1 MTLNTDNHFRKALSA
16 LADMVMPRACVV
28 CGTTLLP
35 AEDCICT
42 ECLSDMPYT
51 RFWTMSHNRMADK
64 FNERLTG
71 VASRYEYAAAL
82 LYYDDESP
90 YRLVPQAVKYRRRF
104 DCGRLF
110 GTMLGQRI
118 SGTELF
124 TDVDMVVPVPLHW
137 TRRWK
142 RGYNQA
148 EVIAAAVAAALGVP
162 VCGRALVRKR
172 RTRTQTRLGID
183 GKAVN
188 VSGAFGVN
196 PSFASKLKCC
206 RHIIILDDVFTTGS
220 TVAECCRALRSICS
234 SATRISAVTLSFVD
248 N

>member
-1 MTLNTDNHFRKALSA
+1 
-16 LADMVMPRACVV
+16 
-28 CGTTLLP
+28 
-35 AEDCICT
+35 
-42 ECLSDMPYT
+42 
-51 RFWTMSHNRMADK
+51 MSHNRMADK
-64 FNERLTG
+64 FNERLIG

-82 LYYDDESP
+82 LYYDDGSL
-90 YRLVPQAVKYRRRF
+90 YRLVPQAIKYRRRF

-148 EVIAAAVAAALGVP
+148 EVISEAVAEALGIP
-162 VCGRALVRKR
+162 VCGRALVRAK
-172 RTRTQTRLGID
+172 RTRTQTRLGME

-188 VSGAFGVN
+188 VSGAFRVN
-196 PSFASKLKCC
+196 PKFASRLKKC

-220 TVAECCRALRSICS
+220 TIAECSRALRSICS

>member
-1 MTLNTDNHFRKALSA
+1 MTQNTDNHFRKALSA
-16 LADMVMPRACVV
+16 LADMVMPRTCVV

-82 LYYDDESP
+82 LYYDDDSP

-110 GTMLGQRI
+110 GTMLGRRLAAA
-118 SGTELF
+118 GHF
-124 TDVDMVVPVPLHW
+124 ADVDMVVPVPLHW

-148 EVIAAAVAAALGVP
+148 EIIAEAVAEEFGAP
-162 VCGRALVRKR
+162 VCRRTLVRTR
-172 RTRTQTRLGID
+172 RTQTQTRLGME

-188 VSGAFGVN
+188 VSGAFRVN
-196 PSFASKLKCC
+196 PKFASRLKKC

>member
-1 MTLNTDNHFRKALSA
+1 
-16 LADMVMPRACVV
+16 
-28 CGTTLLP
+28 
-35 AEDCICT
+35 
-42 ECLSDMPYT
+42 
-51 RFWTMSHNRMADK
+51 MSHNRMADK
-64 FNERLTG
+64 FNERLIG

-82 LYYDDESP
+82 LYYDDGSL
-90 YRLVPQAVKYRRRF
+90 YRLVPQAIKYGRRF

-137 TRRWK
+137 TRRRK

-220 TVAECCRALRSICS
+220 TVAECCRALRGVCPRT
-234 SATRISAVTLSFVD
+234 TRISAVTLSFVD